1 MVKFDDKSNGDYKN
15 LENHIV
21 RIMRPKPRQSKTIGA
36 IPEIGQSSFIPLYVN
51 SC

>member
-36 IPEIGQSSFIPLYVN
+36 TPEIGQSSFSTLYVN